1 MKEVEI
7 MQPAFISYSSKDADV
22 ANSMCE
28 FLEKNDIKC
37 WMAPRDIVP
46 GKEWAEAII
55 ESLDSCS
62 AFILIFSQ
70 KSNDSPQVLREVERA
85 VNKRIPL
92 IPFRVENIPP
102 SKALEYFISTNHW
115 LNAFDRQV
123 QDHLPMLLSTLKKIY
138 SGENPANLAGQGTP
152 MSLEKQSLQQVV
164 LSPSR
169 TEDHKE
175 FLVQLKKNLTNR
187 KFFENSVGE
196 AVLVTDELLANA
208 VKHGCKD
215 NPDGKIE
222 ITCEVSDSFLR
233 VKITDPGQGFNY
245 KEILESLNAN
255 PPVKIAGRGLRTAHS
270 LSHRLEFSRNG
281 ACVEAVILNK
291 AEIVQ
296 EKMALPEGGKAI
308 GNVIALKFKGYFD
321 NVMGADLVNKVKSL
335 IKKKNVR
342 IVLDLEEVEVIN
354 SQGIAA
360 VLEAVSLLEE
370 NEGRMV
376 FANLS
381 SLIEKMFKLTFGD
394 DLNYDTLDEAVKSFE
409 A

>member
-1 MKEVEI
+1 
-7 MQPAFISYSSKDADV
+7 MQPAFISYSSKDVGV
-22 ANSMCE
+22 ANLICE
-28 FLEKNDIKC
+28 FLEKNEIKC

-70 KSNDSPQVLREVERA
+70 RSNDSPQVLREVERA

-115 LNAFDRQV
+115 LNAIDQPV
-123 QDHLPMLLSTLKKIY
+123 QNHLPVLLATMRKIY
-138 SGENPANLAGQGTP
+138 SGENPSNLAGPGA
-152 MSLEKQSLQQVV
+152 SDNQSLQQVS
-164 LSPSR
+164 LSASR

-175 FLVQLKKNLTNR
+175 FLVQLKKNLTSR
-187 KFFENSVGE
+187 KFFDNSVGE

-208 VKHGCKD
+208 VKHGCKN
-215 NPDGKIE
+215 NPEGRIQVSCD
-222 ITCEVSDSFLR
+222 VSDTFLR
-233 VKITDPGQGFNY
+233 VKITDPGKGFNF
-245 KEILESLNAN
+245 KEIIDGLTAN
-255 PPVKIAGRGLRTAHS
+255 PPVKMAGRGLRTAQS
-270 LSHRLEFSRNG
+270 LSHRLEFSQNG

-296 EKMALPEGGKAI
+296 EKMALPEGSKAI
-308 GNVIALKFKGYFD
+308 GNVIVLKFKGYFD

-354 SQGIAA
+354 SQGIAG
-360 VLEAVSLLEE
+360 VLEAVSMLEE
-370 NEGRMV
+370 NSGRMV

-394 DLNYDTLDEAVKSFE
+394 DLTYDNLDEAVKSFE
-409 A
+409 G